1 MLNSKGSIDQAQV
14 YTDLSGLAKLGSAAK
29 KNDPAALAQV
39 AAQFE
44 SLFMNL
50 MLKSMRD
57 ANAVFAEG
65 NFLNSSNVNTYQ
77 QMLDQQLSV
86 SLADKGSMGLAKILM
101 KQLSPPGQSSP
112 KTGEDAVENF
122 AEGINTRLH
131 SSSENKLSADNSLK
145 ALSQG
150 MRLAHDARAGVALTE
165 SEAAEPSVSEDN
177 IENDSI
183 ENNSVEDNNLDCAML
198 AEFDNAATA
207 LLARNFTLSDQS
219 IMPPPQEFGN
229 EMAKKPAQMKGF
241 DEPASSNQQAFIQTL
256 LPTAKYVAG
265 RSGVDPKMLIAQ
277 AALETGW
284 GKHVI
289 KHANGSSS
297 YNLFNIKA
305 DGNWSGKTV
314 TKDVSEYRD
323 GVVIK
328 QRSRFRAY
336 ESFTESFQDYMHLVQ
351 NSERYAQAMSQR
363 NEPQAYIK
371 QLHRAGYATDPL
383 YSAKVN
389 KVYQRVIATEGS

>member
-1 MLNSKGSIDQAQV
+1 VLNSKGSINQAQV

-29 KNDPAALAQV
+29 KNDPAALAEV
-39 AAQFE
+39 AGQFE

-86 SLADKGSMGLAKILM
+86 SLAGKGSMGLAKILM
-101 KQLSPPGQSSP
+101 KQLSPPGQILP
-112 KTGEDAVENF
+112 KSGENTAENL
-122 AEGINTRLH
+122 AEGIKSLLH
-131 SSSENKLSADNSLK
+131 SPSENKISADNSLK
-145 ALSQG
+145 ELSQ
-150 MRLAHDARAGVALTE
+150 RVLAAHDARAGVALTE
-165 SEAAEPSVSEDN
+165 SEGSAAPAPDDNAED
-177 IENDSI
+177 DSA
-183 ENNSVEDNNLDCAML
+183 EHNNADCAML
-198 AEFDNAATA
+198 PEFDNTATA
-207 LLARNFTLSDQS
+207 LLAQNFTISDQS
-219 IMPPPQEFGN
+219 NMLALDVFGSDLT
-229 EMAKKPAQMKGF
+229 KDPAQVEGF
-241 DEPASSNQQAFIQTL
+241 SGPASSNQRDFIQSL

-305 DGNWSGKTV
+305 DENWTGKTV
-314 TKDVSEYRD
+314 TKDVNEYRD
-323 GVVIK
+323 GVMMK

-336 ESFTESFQDYMHLVQ
+336 DSFTESFQDYMHLVQ
-351 NSERYAQAMSQR
+351 SSERYAKAMSHR
-363 NEPQAYIK
+363 NEPQAYIN
-371 QLHRAGYATDPL
+371 QLHRAGYATDPH
-383 YSAKVN
+383 YSTKVN
-389 KVYQRVIATEGS
+389 KVYQRVIATEGT

>member
-1 MLNSKGSIDQAQV
+1 VLNSKGSINQAQV

-29 KNDPAALAQV
+29 KNDPAALAEV
-39 AAQFE
+39 AGQFE

-86 SLADKGSMGLAKILM
+86 SLAGKGSMGLAKILM
-101 KQLSPPGQSSP
+101 KQLSPPGQILP
-112 KTGEDAVENF
+112 KSGENTAENL
-122 AEGINTRLH
+122 AEGIKSLLH
-131 SSSENKLSADNSLK
+131 SPSENKISADNSLK
-145 ALSQG
+145 ELSQ
-150 MRLAHDARAGVALTE
+150 RVLAAHDARAGVALTE
-165 SEAAEPSVSEDN
+165 SEGSAAPAPDDNAED
-177 IENDSI
+177 DSA
-183 ENNSVEDNNLDCAML
+183 EHNNADCAML
-198 AEFDNAATA
+198 PEFDNTATA
-207 LLARNFTLSDQS
+207 LLAQNFTISDQS
-219 IMPPPQEFGN
+219 NMLALDVFGSDLT
-229 EMAKKPAQMKGF
+229 KDPAQVEGF
-241 DEPASSNQQAFIQTL
+241 SGPASSNQRDFIQSL

-305 DGNWSGKTV
+305 DENWTGKTV
-314 TKDVSEYRD
+314 TKDVNEYRD
-323 GVVIK
+323 GVMMK

-336 ESFTESFQDYMHLVQ
+336 DSFTESFQDYMHLVQ
-351 NSERYAQAMSQR
+351 NSERYAKAMSHR
-363 NEPQAYIK
+363 NEPQAYIN
-371 QLHRAGYATDPL
+371 QLHRAGYATDPH
-383 YSAKVN
+383 YSTKVN
-389 KVYQRVIATEGS
+389 KVYQRVIATEGT

>member
-1 MLNSKGSIDQAQV
+1 MLNSKGSINQAQV

-29 KNDPAALAQV
+29 KNDPAALAEV
-39 AAQFE
+39 AGQFE

-86 SLADKGSMGLAKILM
+86 SLAGKGSMGLAKILM
-101 KQLSPPGQSSP
+101 KQLSPPGQILP
-112 KTGEDAVENF
+112 KSGENTAENL
-122 AEGINTRLH
+122 AEGIKSLLH
-131 SSSENKLSADNSLK
+131 SPSENKISADNSLK
-145 ALSQG
+145 ELSQ
-150 MRLAHDARAGVALTE
+150 RVLAAHDARAGVALTE
-165 SEAAEPSVSEDN
+165 SEGSAAPAPDDNAED
-177 IENDSI
+177 DSA
-183 ENNSVEDNNLDCAML
+183 EHNNADCAML
-198 AEFDNAATA
+198 PEFDNTATA
-207 LLARNFTLSDQS
+207 LLAQNFTISDQS
-219 IMPPPQEFGN
+219 NMLALDVFGSDLT
-229 EMAKKPAQMKGF
+229 KDPAQVEGF
-241 DEPASSNQQAFIQTL
+241 SGPASSNQRDFIQSL

-305 DGNWSGKTV
+305 DENWTGKTV
-314 TKDVSEYRD
+314 TKDVNEYRD
-323 GVVIK
+323 GVMMK

-336 ESFTESFQDYMHLVQ
+336 DSFTESFQDYMHLVQ
-351 NSERYAQAMSQR
+351 NSERYAKAMSHR
-363 NEPQAYIK
+363 NEPQAYIN
-371 QLHRAGYATDPL
+371 QLHRAGYATDPH
-383 YSAKVN
+383 YSTKVN
-389 KVYQRVIATEGS
+389 KVYQRVIATEGT

>member
-1 MLNSKGSIDQAQV
+1 VLNSKGSINQAQV

-29 KNDPAALAQV
+29 KNDPAALAEV
-39 AAQFE
+39 AGQFE

-86 SLADKGSMGLAKILM
+86 SLAGKGSMGLAKILM
-101 KQLSPPGQSSP
+101 KQLSPPGQALP
-112 KTGEDAVENF
+112 KSGENTAENL
-122 AEGINTRLH
+122 AEGIKALLH
-131 SSSENKLSADNSLK
+131 SPSENKLSADNSLK
-145 ALSQG
+145 ELSQ
-150 MRLAHDARAGVALTE
+150 RVLAAHDARAGVALTE
-165 SEAAEPSVSEDN
+165 SEGSATSAPDDNAED
-177 IENDSI
+177 DGA
-183 ENNSVEDNNLDCAML
+183 ENNNVDCAML
-198 AEFDNAATA
+198 PEFDNTATA
-207 LLARNFTLSDQS
+207 LLAQNFTISDQS
-219 IMPPPQEFGN
+219 NMLALDVFGSDMTKN
-229 EMAKKPAQMKGF
+229 SAQVEGF
-241 DEPASSNQQAFIQTL
+241 SGPASSNQRDFIQSL

-305 DGNWSGKTV
+305 DENWTGKTV
-314 TKDVSEYRD
+314 TKDVNEYRD
-323 GVVIK
+323 GVVMK

-336 ESFTESFQDYMHLVQ
+336 DSFTESFQDYMHLVQ
-351 NSERYAQAMSQR
+351 NSERYAKAMSHR
-363 NEPQAYIK
+363 NEPQAYIN
-371 QLHRAGYATDPL
+371 QLHRAGYATDPH
-383 YSAKVN
+383 YSTKVN
-389 KVYQRVIATEGS
+389 KVYQRVIATEGT

>member
-1 MLNSKGSIDQAQV
+1 MLNSKGSINQAQV

-29 KNDPAALAQV
+29 KNDPAALAEV
-39 AAQFE
+39 AGQFE

-86 SLADKGSMGLAKILM
+86 SLAGKGSMGLAKILM
-101 KQLSPPGQSSP
+101 KQLSPPGQILP
-112 KTGEDAVENF
+112 KSGENTAENL
-122 AEGINTRLH
+122 AEGIKSLLH
-131 SSSENKLSADNSLK
+131 SPSENKISADNSLK
-145 ALSQG
+145 ELSQ
-150 MRLAHDARAGVALTE
+150 RVLAAHDARAGVALTE
-165 SEAAEPSVSEDN
+165 SEGSAAPAPDDNAED
-177 IENDSI
+177 DSA
-183 ENNSVEDNNLDCAML
+183 EHNNADCAML
-198 AEFDNAATA
+198 PEFDNTATA
-207 LLARNFTLSDQS
+207 LLAQNFTISDQS
-219 IMPPPQEFGN
+219 NMLALDVFGSDLT
-229 EMAKKPAQMKGF
+229 KDPAQVEGF
-241 DEPASSNQQAFIQTL
+241 SGPASSNQRDFIQSL

-305 DGNWSGKTV
+305 DENWTGKTV
-314 TKDVSEYRD
+314 TKDVNEYRD
-323 GVVIK
+323 GVMMK

-336 ESFTESFQDYMHLVQ
+336 DSFTESFQDYMHLVQ
-351 NSERYAQAMSQR
+351 SSERYAKAMSHR
-363 NEPQAYIK
+363 NEPQAYIN
-371 QLHRAGYATDPL
+371 QLHRAGYATDPH
-383 YSAKVN
+383 YSTKVN
-389 KVYQRVIATEGS
+389 KVYQRVIATEGT

>member
-1 MLNSKGSIDQAQV
+1 MLNSKGSINQAQV

-29 KNDPAALAQV
+29 KNDPAALAEV
-39 AAQFE
+39 AGQFE

-86 SLADKGSMGLAKILM
+86 SLAGKGSMGLAKILM
-101 KQLSPPGQSSP
+101 KQLSPPGQALP
-112 KTGEDAVENF
+112 KSGENTTEDF
-122 AEGINTRLH
+122 AEGLNALLH
-131 SSSENKLSADNSLK
+131 SPSENKISADNNLK
-145 ALSQG
+145 ELSQG
-150 MRLAHDARAGVALTE
+150 MLAAHDARAGVALTE
-165 SEAAEPSVSEDN
+165 SEGSVTPAPDDNAED
-177 IENDSI
+177 DSA
-183 ENNSVEDNNLDCAML
+183 ENNNADCAML
-198 AEFDNAATA
+198 PEFDNTAMA
-207 LLARNFTLSDQS
+207 LLSHNFTISDQS
-219 IMPPPQEFGN
+219 NMLPLDVFGS
-229 EMAKKPAQMKGF
+229 EMTKNSAQVEGF
-241 DEPASSNQQAFIQTL
+241 SEPASSNQQAFIQTL
-256 LPTAKYVAG
+256 LPTAKYAVG

-289 KHANGSSS
+289 KHPNGSSS

-305 DGNWSGKTV
+305 DENWSGKTV

-323 GVVIK
+323 GVVMK

-336 ESFTESFQDYMHLVQ
+336 DSFTESFKDYMHLVQ
-351 NSERYAQAMSQR
+351 NSERYAQAMSHR

-371 QLHRAGYATDPL
+371 QLHRAGYATDPH
-383 YSAKVN
+383 YSTKVN
-389 KVYQRVIATEGS
+389 KVYQRVIATEGT

>member
-1 MLNSKGSIDQAQV
+1 MLNSKGSINQAQV

-29 KNDPAALAQV
+29 KNDPAALAEV
-39 AAQFE
+39 AGQFE

-86 SLADKGSMGLAKILM
+86 SLAGKGSMGLAKILM
-101 KQLSPPGQSSP
+101 KQLSPPGQILP
-112 KTGEDAVENF
+112 KSGENTAENL
-122 AEGINTRLH
+122 AEGIKSLLH
-131 SSSENKLSADNSLK
+131 SPSENKISADNSLK
-145 ALSQG
+145 ELSQ
-150 MRLAHDARAGVALTE
+150 RVLAAHDARAGVALTE
-165 SEAAEPSVSEDN
+165 SEGSATSAPDDNAED
-177 IENDSI
+177 DSA
-183 ENNSVEDNNLDCAML
+183 EHNNADCAML
-198 AEFDNAATA
+198 PEFDNTATA
-207 LLARNFTLSDQS
+207 LLAQNFTISDQS
-219 IMPPPQEFGN
+219 NMLALDVFGSDLT
-229 EMAKKPAQMKGF
+229 KDPAQVEGF
-241 DEPASSNQQAFIQTL
+241 SGPASSNQRDFIQSL

-305 DGNWSGKTV
+305 DENWTGKTV
-314 TKDVSEYRD
+314 TKDVNEYRD
-323 GVVIK
+323 GVMMK

-336 ESFTESFQDYMHLVQ
+336 DSFTESFQDYMHLVQ
-351 NSERYAQAMSQR
+351 SSERYAKAMSHR
-363 NEPQAYIK
+363 NEPQAYIN
-371 QLHRAGYATDPL
+371 QLHRAGYATDPH
-383 YSAKVN
+383 YSTKVN
-389 KVYQRVIATEGS
+389 KVYQRVIATEGT

>member
-1 MLNSKGSIDQAQV
+1 VLNSKGSIDQAQV
-14 YTDLSGLAKLGSAAK
+14 YTDLSGLAKLGSAAR
-29 KNDPAALAQV
+29 KNDPAALAEV
-39 AAQFE
+39 AGQFE

-57 ANAVFAEG
+57 ANAVFAKG

-101 KQLSPPGQSSP
+101 KQLSPPGQALP
-112 KTGEDAVENF
+112 KSGENTKEDLTEGFDAL
-122 AEGINTRLH
+122 LH
-131 SSSENKLSADNSLK
+131 SPSENKISADNNLK
-145 ALSQG
+145 ELSQG
-150 MRLAHDARAGVALTE
+150 MLTAHDARAGVLLTE
-165 SEAAEPSVSEDN
+165 SEGSVTPAPDDRV
-177 IENDSI
+177 ENDSA
-183 ENNSVEDNNLDCAML
+183 ENNNVDCAML
-198 AEFDNAATA
+198 PEFDNTATA
-207 LLARNFTLSDQS
+207 LLAQNFTISDQS
-219 IMPPPQEFGN
+219 NMQPLDVFGS
-229 EMAKKPAQMKGF
+229 EMTKNPAQVEGF
-241 DEPASSNQQAFIQTL
+241 SGPASSNQQAFIQTL
-256 LPTAKYVAG
+256 LPTAKYVVG

-289 KHANGSSS
+289 KHPNGSSS

-305 DGNWSGKTV
+305 DENWTGKTV

-323 GVVIK
+323 GVVMK

-336 ESFTESFQDYMHLVQ
+336 DSFTESFKDYMHLVQ
-351 NSERYAQAMSQR
+351 HSERYAQAMSQR

-371 QLHRAGYATDPL
+371 QLHRAGYATDPH
-383 YSAKVN
+383 YSTKVN
-389 KVYQRVIATEGS
+389 KVYQRVIATEGT

>member
-1 MLNSKGSIDQAQV
+1 MLNSKGSINQAQV

-29 KNDPAALAQV
+29 KNDPAALAEV
-39 AAQFE
+39 AGQFE

-86 SLADKGSMGLAKILM
+86 SLAGKGSMGLAKILM
-101 KQLSPPGQSSP
+101 KQLSPPGQILP
-112 KTGEDAVENF
+112 KSGENTAENL
-122 AEGINTRLH
+122 AEGIKALLH
-131 SSSENKLSADNSLK
+131 SPSENKLSADNSLK
-145 ALSQG
+145 ELSQ
-150 MRLAHDARAGVALTE
+150 RVLAAHDARAGVALTE
-165 SEAAEPSVSEDN
+165 SEGSAAPAPDDNAED
-177 IENDSI
+177 DSA
-183 ENNSVEDNNLDCAML
+183 EHNNADCAML
-198 AEFDNAATA
+198 PEFDNTATA
-207 LLARNFTLSDQS
+207 LLAQNFTISDQS
-219 IMPPPQEFGN
+219 NMLALDVFGSDMTKN
-229 EMAKKPAQMKGF
+229 SAQVEGF
-241 DEPASSNQQAFIQTL
+241 SGPASSNQRDFIQSL

-305 DGNWSGKTV
+305 DENWTGKTV
-314 TKDVSEYRD
+314 TKDVNEYRD
-323 GVVIK
+323 GVVMK

-336 ESFTESFQDYMHLVQ
+336 DSFTESFQDYMHLVQ
-351 NSERYAQAMSQR
+351 NSERYAKAMSHR
-363 NEPQAYIK
+363 NEPQAYIN
-371 QLHRAGYATDPL
+371 QLHRAGYATDPH
-383 YSAKVN
+383 YSTKVN
-389 KVYQRVIATEGS
+389 KVYQRVIATEGT

>member
-1 MLNSKGSIDQAQV
+1 VLNSKGSINQAQV

-29 KNDPAALAQV
+29 KNDPAALAEV
-39 AAQFE
+39 AGQFE

-86 SLADKGSMGLAKILM
+86 SLAGKGSMGLAKILM
-101 KQLSPPGQSSP
+101 KQLSPPGQILP
-112 KTGEDAVENF
+112 KSGENTAENL
-122 AEGINTRLH
+122 AEGIKSLLH
-131 SSSENKLSADNSLK
+131 SPSENKISADNSLK
-145 ALSQG
+145 ELSQ
-150 MRLAHDARAGVALTE
+150 RVLAAHDARAGVALTE
-165 SEAAEPSVSEDN
+165 SEGSATSAPDDNAED
-177 IENDSI
+177 DSA
-183 ENNSVEDNNLDCAML
+183 EHNNADCAML
-198 AEFDNAATA
+198 PEFDNTATA
-207 LLARNFTLSDQS
+207 LLAQNFTISDQS
-219 IMPPPQEFGN
+219 NMLALDVFGSDLT
-229 EMAKKPAQMKGF
+229 KDPAQVEGF
-241 DEPASSNQQAFIQTL
+241 SGPASSNQRDFIQSL

-305 DGNWSGKTV
+305 DENWTGKTV
-314 TKDVSEYRD
+314 TKDVNEYRD
-323 GVVIK
+323 GVVMK

-336 ESFTESFQDYMHLVQ
+336 DSFTESFQDYMHLVQ
-351 NSERYAQAMSQR
+351 NSERYAKAMSHR
-363 NEPQAYIK
+363 NEPQAYIN
-371 QLHRAGYATDPL
+371 QLHRAGYATDPH
-383 YSAKVN
+383 YSTKVN
-389 KVYQRVIATEGS
+389 KVYQRVIATEGT